1 MEKNTNSQST
11 IQPVENY
18 AIERAKQNIRDKIIT
33 GLGKDFTIE
42 KARKV
47 LGENFDIE
55 LRIPPPNIEGH
66 LSFPCFPLAKIL
78 RKSPMIIAKELADTI
93 PIEKDGYIDHLKEV
107 KGFLN
112 IFLNRERFNREIFM
126 DFEKYGDDY
135 GNSMEGKGKTVV
147 IDLSSPNVAKPFS
160 VGNVRS
166 TTIGDSISRIYKAL
180 GWNVIND
187 NHLGDWGTQFGKL
200 LYAYEVWGD
209 NEKIGKDP
217 INELLKLYVRFHN
230 EMEGKGSDDG
240 ESENPMLTEARKR
253 FKLLEDKDPEMTR
266 IWSWFVDLS
275 MREFNKIYDRL
286 DVKFDYNF
294 GESFYSDK
302 TDEVI
307 DLLEESGIATRE
319 EDGSLVVP
327 LDKEG
332 ISTPALI
339 QKKDGATLYATREL
353 ATIIYRIRRFQPDLI
368 IYVVGSEQ
376 KLHFNQCFKV
386 MEMLGFKT
394 RCAHVD
400 FGLVSLKEG
409 KMSARKGRVVFFD
422 RVMAEGFQ
430 KALEILKEKRPDL
443 PEEEKI
449 EIARVVSVGAIKFND
464 LAQNRVKNV
473 VFDWDNMLSFE
484 GDTAPY
490 LQYSYA
496 RVQSILRKADV
507 EIEIYPELLK
517 ENEEFDLIRKLSR
530 FPETIKEA
538 GNNFAPHIIA
548 QYLLEIARAFSV
560 FYGKIPVLKAP
571 GKKLM
576 MSRLA
581 LIRAYADVIKRSLS
595 LLGIDTLSRM

>member
-18 AIERAKQNIRDKIIT
+18 AMERVKQNIKNKIIT

-42 KARKV
+42 KAGKILR
-47 LGENFDIE
+47 ESFNIE

-78 RKSPMIIAKELADTI
+78 RKSPMIIAKELANSI
-93 PIEKDGYIDHLKEV
+93 PIEKDGYIDHLKDI
-107 KGFLN
+107 KGYLN
-112 IFLNRERFNREIFM
+112 IFLNRERINREVFM
-126 DFEKYGDDY
+126 DFEKYGDNY
-135 GNSMEGKGKTVV
+135 GNSGEGRGKTVV

-166 TTIGDSISRIYKAL
+166 TIIGDSISRIYKSL

-200 LYAYEVWGD
+200 LYAYDLWGD
-209 NEKIGKDP
+209 DEKIGKDP
-217 INELLKLYVRFHN
+217 INELLKLYVKFHD
-230 EMEGKGSDDG
+230 EVEGDAPADG
-240 ESENPMLTEARKR
+240 ESVNPMLVEARKK
-253 FKLLEDKDPEMTR
+253 FKLLEDGDPEMTR
-266 IWSWFVDLS
+266 IWRWFVDLS
-275 MREFNKIYDRL
+275 MQEFNKIYDKL

-307 DLLEESGIATRE
+307 DLLEEKDIATRE
-319 EDGSLVVP
+319 EDGSLIVS

-332 ISTPALI
+332 ISTPLLI
-339 QKKDGATLYATREL
+339 QKQDGATLYATREL
-353 ATIIYRIRRFQPDLI
+353 ATLIYRIRHFNPDLI
-368 IYVVGSEQ
+368 TYVVGSEQ
-376 KLHFNQCFKV
+376 KLHFNQCFKA

-394 RCAHVD
+394 LCVHID

-409 KMSARKGRVVFFD
+409 KMSARKGRVIFFD
-422 RVMAEGFQ
+422 RVMEEGFQ
-430 KALEILKEKRPDL
+430 KALEILEEKRPDL
-443 PEEEKI
+443 PEEEKRG
-449 EIARVVSVGAIKFND
+449 IARVVSVGAIKFND
-464 LAQNRVKNV
+464 LAQSRIKNV
-473 VFDWDNMLSFE
+473 VFDWDKMLSFE

-507 EIEIYPELLK
+507 DMEIYPEMLK
-517 ENEEFDLIRKLSR
+517 KNEEFELIRRLSW
-530 FPETIKEA
+530 FPEIIEEA
-538 GNNFAPHIIA
+538 GNNFAPHVIA
-548 QYLLEIARAFSV
+548 QYLLETARVFTV
-560 FYGKIPVLKAP
+560 FYSKIPVLKADDE
-571 GKKLM
+571 KLI

-581 LIRAYADVIKRSLS
+581 LIRAYATVIKKGLL
-595 LLGIDTLSRM
+595 LLGIDILDRM